1 MCSLSNL
8 ANRPWPQAP
17 IDSRGMLSSP
27 CAKFDSVV
35 ELLST
40 HPIIEQFPGLLH
52 LSHSVISSALLPRPP
67 QIFTCDIA
75 ESSISK
81 SPIPLPELYALAID
95 RLHERQL
102 LEASSMNSCIAVPPA
117 SRKRNTGGSTT
128 RTRFQHP
135 TAHPLL
141 KTAYHLQRLSLHP
154 FSHTETNAFNEI
166 PISPRPH
173 INIEAK

>member
-1 MCSLSNL
+1 
-8 ANRPWPQAP
+8 
-17 IDSRGMLSSP
+17 MLSSP
-27 CAKFDSVV
+27 CARFDSVV

-81 SPIPLPELYALAID
+81 SPIPPPELYALAID

-117 SRKRNTGGSTT
+117 SRRRNTGSTT
-128 RTRFQHP
+128 RMRFQHP
-135 TAHPLL
+135 IAHPFL
-141 KTAYHLQRLSLHP
+141 KTALPSSAP
-154 FSHTETNAFNEI
+154 FT
-166 PISPRPH
+166 SPPFAYRNPCFQ
-173 INIEAK
+173 